1 MERNLSSAEQERL
14 KELRRTLKENKEG
27 IAISSVGRRKNYN
40 PGSKDTEEQTGRIT
54 NQQKKQEESESYMNR
69 QEILQAMNPNSD
81 KHRNTTKKQKLLQEN
96 MVRLIEQTII

>member
-54 NQQKKQEESESYMNR
+54 N
-69 QEILQAMNPNSD
+69 
-81 KHRNTTKKQKLLQEN
+81 
-96 MVRLIEQTII
+96 